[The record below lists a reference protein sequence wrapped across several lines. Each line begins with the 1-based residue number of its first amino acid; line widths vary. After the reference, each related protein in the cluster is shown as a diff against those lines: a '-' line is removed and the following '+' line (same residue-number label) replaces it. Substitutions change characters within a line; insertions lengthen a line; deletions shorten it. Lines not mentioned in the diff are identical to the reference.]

1 MHEQKPMKKYILS
14 LSIFALTAAVVPTTA
29 MAAIDIVELSSAE
42 PTIEFSGK
50 TLHIENA
57 QGEVLR
63 IYDVTGIA
71 VMTIKVTS
79 PSQRIDLSNLP
90 KSCYIVKVG
99 KLVRKISVK

>member
-1 MHEQKPMKKYILS
+1 MKKYILS

-29 MAAIDIVELSSAE
+29 MAAIDIVDMSAAE
-42 PTIEFSGK
+42 PVIEYNEKS
-50 TLHIENA
+50 LHIENA

-79 PSQRIDLSNLP
+79 SSQRIDLSNLP

>member
-1 MHEQKPMKKYILS
+1 MKKYILS
-14 LSIFALTAAVVPTTA
+14 LSIFTLTAAVVPATA
-29 MAAIDIVELSSAE
+29 MAAIDIVELASAE
-42 PTIEFSGK
+42 PSIQYNSDR

-79 PSQRIDLSNLP
+79 SSQRIDLSNL
-90 KSCYIVKVG
+90 KGCYIVKVG
-99 KLVRKISVK
+99 KLVRKISIK